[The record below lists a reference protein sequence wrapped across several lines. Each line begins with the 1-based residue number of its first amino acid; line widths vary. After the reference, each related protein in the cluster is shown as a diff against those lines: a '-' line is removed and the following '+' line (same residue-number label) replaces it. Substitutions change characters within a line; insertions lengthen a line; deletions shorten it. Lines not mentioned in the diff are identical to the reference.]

1 MKITKTSLKNLVLI
15 SYIKHEDNRGIFFRN
30 YCKKELKK
38 KNIHFVVRQTNVSI
52 NKYKYTLR
60 GFHYQT
66 KPFQEAKIIT
76 PISGSIFNVAIDLR
90 KKSKT
95 FLNIFS
101 VILSEKNA
109 KSIFIPQGFAH
120 GFCTLS
126 KENYIVYS
134 CTKYRSKNDEITI
147 KWDDPKLKN
156 IWPIKKPILSS
167 KDKRG
172 IFLKEFLNK
181 N

>member
-1 MKITKTSLKNLVLI
+1 MILKTKFKDLFIINNKSHKDKRGYFKELLAEKKIKKNFVFFVMSYSKKNVLRGMHLQLKNPQGKYI
-15 SYIKHEDNRGIFFRN
+15 SVIK
-30 YCKKELKK
+30 
-38 KNIHFVVRQTNVSI
+38 
-52 NKYKYTLR
+52 
-60 GFHYQT
+60 
-66 KPFQEAKIIT
+66 
-76 PISGSIFNVAIDLR
+76 GSILDVAIDLR

-95 FLNIFS
+95 FLKIFS

-134 CTKYRSKNDEITI
+134 CTKYRFKNHEITI

>member
-1 MKITKTSLKNLVLI
+1 MKLFKTKFKDLKI
-15 SYIKHEDNRGIFFRN
+15 IKSPIFSDNRGYF
-30 YCKKELKK
+30 KELVIEKNIDERFPFKVMSFSK
-38 KNIHFVVRQTNVSI
+38 KNV
-52 NKYKYTLR
+52 LR
-60 GFHYQT
+60 GMHLQLKNPQGKY
-66 KPFQEAKIIT
+66 
-76 PISGSIFNVAIDLR
+76 ISVMKGSILDVAIDLR

>member
-1 MKITKTSLKNLVLI
+1 MKFKKTPLKDLVLI

-38 KNIHFVVRQTNVSI
+38 NKINFVVKQTNVSI

-95 FLNIFS
+95 FLKYYSF
-101 VILSEKNA
+101 ILNSKNNN
-109 KSIFIPQGFAH
+109 SFYLPSGFANAFISLESNTTIFYLMDNYFNPESYT
-120 GFCTLS
+120 GFR
-126 KENYIVYS
+126 Y
-134 CTKYRSKNDEITI
+134 NDPFFKVQWPHKPKIT
-147 KWDDPKLKN
+147 
-156 IWPIKKPILSS
+156 SQ
-167 KDKRG
+167 KDKNFEDFDEKF
-172 IFLKEFLNK
+172 I
-181 N
+181 

>member
-1 MKITKTSLKNLVLI
+1 MKLFRTKFKDLKIIKSPIFSDSRGYFKELIIEKNIDERFPFKVMSFSKKNVLRGMHLQLKNPQGKYI
-15 SYIKHEDNRGIFFRN
+15 SVIK
-30 YCKKELKK
+30 
-38 KNIHFVVRQTNVSI
+38 
-52 NKYKYTLR
+52 
-60 GFHYQT
+60 
-66 KPFQEAKIIT
+66 
-76 PISGSIFNVAIDLR
+76 GSILDVAIDLR

-95 FLNIFS
+95 FLKIFS
-101 VILSEKNA
+101 AILSEKNA
-109 KSIFIPQGFAH
+109 KSIFIPEGFAH

-134 CTKYRSKNDEITI
+134 CTKYRSKNHEITI

>member
-1 MKITKTSLKNLVLI
+1 MKLFKTKFKDLKIVKSPIFSDDRGYFKELIIEKNIDERFPFKVMSFSKKNVLRGMHLQLKNPQGKYI
-15 SYIKHEDNRGIFFRN
+15 SVIK
-30 YCKKELKK
+30 
-38 KNIHFVVRQTNVSI
+38 
-52 NKYKYTLR
+52 
-60 GFHYQT
+60 
-66 KPFQEAKIIT
+66 
-76 PISGSIFNVAIDLR
+76 GSILDVAIDLR

-95 FLNIFS
+95 FLKIFS

-109 KSIFIPQGFAH
+109 KSIFIPEGFAH
-120 GFCTLS
+120 GFFTLS
-126 KENYIVYS
+126 KENYIIYS
-134 CTKYRSKNDEITI
+134 CTKYRSKNHEITI

>member
-1 MKITKTSLKNLVLI
+1 MKLFKTKFKDLKI
-15 SYIKHEDNRGIFFRN
+15 IKSPIFSDNRGYF
-30 YCKKELKK
+30 KELVIEKNIDERFPFKVMSFSK
-38 KNIHFVVRQTNVSI
+38 KNV
-52 NKYKYTLR
+52 LR
-60 GFHYQT
+60 GMHLQLKYPQG
-66 KPFQEAKIIT
+66 KY
-76 PISGSIFNVAIDLR
+76 ISVIKGSILDVVIDLR

-95 FLNIFS
+95 FLKIFS
-101 VILSEKNA
+101 IILSEKNA
-109 KSIFIPQGFAH
+109 KSIFIPEGFAH
-120 GFCTLS
+120 GFYTLS

-134 CTKYRSKNDEITI
+134 CTKYRSKNHEITI

>member
-1 MKITKTSLKNLVLI
+1 MKLFKTKFKDLKIIKSPIFSDKRGYFKELIIEKNIDERFPFKVMSFSKKNVLRGMHLQLKNPQGKYI
-15 SYIKHEDNRGIFFRN
+15 SVMK
-30 YCKKELKK
+30 
-38 KNIHFVVRQTNVSI
+38 
-52 NKYKYTLR
+52 
-60 GFHYQT
+60 
-66 KPFQEAKIIT
+66 
-76 PISGSIFNVAIDLR
+76 GSILDVAIDLR

>member
-1 MKITKTSLKNLVLI
+1 MKLFRTKFKDLKIIKSPIFSDRRGYFKELIIEKNIDERFPFKVMSFSKKNVLRGMHLQLKNPQGKYI
-15 SYIKHEDNRGIFFRN
+15 SVIK
-30 YCKKELKK
+30 
-38 KNIHFVVRQTNVSI
+38 
-52 NKYKYTLR
+52 
-60 GFHYQT
+60 
-66 KPFQEAKIIT
+66 
-76 PISGSIFNVAIDLR
+76 GSILDVAIDLR

-95 FLNIFS
+95 FLKIFS

-109 KSIFIPQGFAH
+109 KSIFIPEGFAH

-134 CTKYRSKNDEITI
+134 CTKYRSKNHEITI

-172 IFLKEFLNK
+172 IFLKEFLKK

>member
-1 MKITKTSLKNLVLI
+1 MKLFKTKFKDLKIIKSPIFSDKRGYFKELIIEKNIDERFPFKVMSFSKKNVLRGMHLQLKNPQGKYI
-15 SYIKHEDNRGIFFRN
+15 SVMK
-30 YCKKELKK
+30 
-38 KNIHFVVRQTNVSI
+38 
-52 NKYKYTLR
+52 
-60 GFHYQT
+60 
-66 KPFQEAKIIT
+66 
-76 PISGSIFNVAIDLR
+76 GSILDVAIDLR

-109 KSIFIPQGFAH
+109 KSIFIPEGFAH

-134 CTKYRSKNDEITI
+134 CTKYRSKNHEITI

>member
-1 MKITKTSLKNLVLI
+1 MKLFKTKFKDLKIIKSPIFSDKRGYFKELIIEKNIDERFPFKVMSFSKKNVLRGMHLQLKNPQGKYI
-15 SYIKHEDNRGIFFRN
+15 SVMK
-30 YCKKELKK
+30 
-38 KNIHFVVRQTNVSI
+38 
-52 NKYKYTLR
+52 
-60 GFHYQT
+60 
-66 KPFQEAKIIT
+66 
-76 PISGSIFNVAIDLR
+76 GSILDVAIDLR

-95 FLNIFS
+95 FLKIFS
-101 VILSEKNA
+101 IILSEKNA

-167 KDKRG
+167 KDRRG

>member
-1 MKITKTSLKNLVLI
+1 MKIIKSPIFSDKRGYFKELIIEKNIDERFPFKVMSFSKKNVLRGMHLQLKNPQGKYI
-15 SYIKHEDNRGIFFRN
+15 SVIK
-30 YCKKELKK
+30 
-38 KNIHFVVRQTNVSI
+38 
-52 NKYKYTLR
+52 
-60 GFHYQT
+60 
-66 KPFQEAKIIT
+66 
-76 PISGSIFNVAIDLR
+76 GSILDVAIDLR

-95 FLNIFS
+95 FLKIFS

-109 KSIFIPQGFAH
+109 KSIFIPEGFAH

-134 CTKYRSKNDEITI
+134 CTKYRSKNHEITI

>member
-1 MKITKTSLKNLVLI
+1 MKLFKTKFKDLKIVKSPI
-15 SYIKHEDNRGIFFRN
+15 FTDNRGYF
-30 YCKKELKK
+30 KELIIEKNIDERFPFKVMSFSK
-38 KNIHFVVRQTNVSI
+38 KNV
-52 NKYKYTLR
+52 LR
-60 GFHYQT
+60 GMHLQLKNPQGKY
-66 KPFQEAKIIT
+66 
-76 PISGSIFNVAIDLR
+76 ISVIKGSILDVVIDLR

-95 FLNIFS
+95 FLKIFS

-109 KSIFIPQGFAH
+109 KSIFIPEGFAH
-120 GFCTLS
+120 GFFTLS
-126 KENYIVYS
+126 KENYIIYS
-134 CTKYRSKNDEITI
+134 CTKYRSKNHEITI

>member
-1 MKITKTSLKNLVLI
+1 MKLFKTKFKDLKIIKSPIFSDRRGYFKELIIEKNIDERFPFKVMSFSKKNVLRGMHLQLKNPQGKYI
-15 SYIKHEDNRGIFFRN
+15 SVIK
-30 YCKKELKK
+30 
-38 KNIHFVVRQTNVSI
+38 
-52 NKYKYTLR
+52 
-60 GFHYQT
+60 
-66 KPFQEAKIIT
+66 
-76 PISGSIFNVAIDLR
+76 GSILDVAIDLR

-95 FLNIFS
+95 FLKIFS

-109 KSIFIPQGFAH
+109 KSIFIPEGFAH

-134 CTKYRSKNDEITI
+134 CTKYRSKNHEITI

>member
-1 MKITKTSLKNLVLI
+1 MKLFKTKFKDLKI
-15 SYIKHEDNRGIFFRN
+15 IKSPIFSDNRGYF
-30 YCKKELKK
+30 KELIIEKNIDERFPFKVMSFSK
-38 KNIHFVVRQTNVSI
+38 KNV
-52 NKYKYTLR
+52 LR
-60 GFHYQT
+60 GMHLQLKNPQGKY
-66 KPFQEAKIIT
+66 
-76 PISGSIFNVAIDLR
+76 ISVIKGSILDVAIDLR

-95 FLNIFS
+95 FLKIFS

-109 KSIFIPQGFAH
+109 KSIFIPEGFAH
-120 GFCTLS
+120 GFYTLS

-147 KWDDPKLKN
+147 KWDDPKIKG
-156 IWPIKKPILSS
+156 IWPNKKPILSS

>member
-1 MKITKTSLKNLVLI
+1 MKLFKTKFKDLKIIKSPIFSDKRGYFKELIIEKNIDERFPFKVMSFSKKNVLRGMHLQLKNPQGKYI
-15 SYIKHEDNRGIFFRN
+15 SVMK
-30 YCKKELKK
+30 
-38 KNIHFVVRQTNVSI
+38 
-52 NKYKYTLR
+52 
-60 GFHYQT
+60 
-66 KPFQEAKIIT
+66 
-76 PISGSIFNVAIDLR
+76 GSILDVAIDLR

-134 CTKYRSKNDEITI
+134 CTKYRSKNHEITI
-147 KWDDPKLKN
+147 KWDDPKIKN

-167 KDKRG
+167 KDKKG

>member
-1 MKITKTSLKNLVLI
+1 MKLFKTKFKDLKIIKSPIFSDKRGYFKELIIEKNIDERFPFKVMSFSKKNVLRGMHLQLKNPQGKYI
-15 SYIKHEDNRGIFFRN
+15 SVMK
-30 YCKKELKK
+30 
-38 KNIHFVVRQTNVSI
+38 
-52 NKYKYTLR
+52 
-60 GFHYQT
+60 
-66 KPFQEAKIIT
+66 
-76 PISGSIFNVAIDLR
+76 GSILDVAIDLR

-126 KENYIVYS
+126 KENYIVYNS
-134 CTKYRSKNDEITI
+134 TKYRSKNHEITI
-147 KWDDPKLKN
+147 KWDDPNLKN